1 MAAGLLLSSGW
12 DPETQS
18 LADPMC
24 GSGTLV
30 IEAALIALRRAPGLV
45 AMGAYGGRGGGREW
59 AKEAG
64 WKPAVTAWPDF
75 DPVLWRET
83 VGEALAVQR
92 AKAPAAIM
100 GNDWHHGA
108 LSLAWVS

>member
-1 MAAGLLLSSGW
+1 
-12 DPETQS
+12 
-18 LADPMC
+18 
-24 GSGTLV
+24 
-30 IEAALIALRRAPGLV
+30 
-45 AMGAYGGRGGGREW
+45 MGAYGGRKGGKGW

-83 VGEALAVQR
+83 VGEALQLQR
-92 AKAPAAIM
+92 DKAPAAIM

-108 LSLAWVS
+108 LSLAWVRVKGGEGKISCVAQHL

>member
-1 MAAGLLLSSGW
+1 
-12 DPETQS
+12 
-18 LADPMC
+18 
-24 GSGTLV
+24 
-30 IEAALIALRRAPGLV
+30 
-45 AMGAYGGRGGGREW
+45 MGAYGGAKSGGGW

-83 VGEALAVQR
+83 VGEALQVQR
-92 AKAPAAIM
+92 AKTPAAIM

-108 LSLAWVS
+108 LSLAWVRAISGSGECGGVPDFP